1 MTGKYRYEITRR
13 SIICETYWV
22 EADTKEEAIEI
33 CQNGCAEDPQLEFID
48 WYDDAYQVESTE
60 CIDPLY
66 RMVKD
71 HKTVDNL
78 EL

>member
-1 MTGKYRYEITRR
+1 MPKYRYEITRR

-22 EADTKEEAIEI
+22 EADSEEEALEI
-33 CQNGCAEDPQLEFID
+33 CQNGSAEDPQLEFID
-48 WYDDAYQVESTE
+48 WYDDNYEVEDTE

-71 HKTVDNL
+71 HKTVDSL
-78 EL
+78 D